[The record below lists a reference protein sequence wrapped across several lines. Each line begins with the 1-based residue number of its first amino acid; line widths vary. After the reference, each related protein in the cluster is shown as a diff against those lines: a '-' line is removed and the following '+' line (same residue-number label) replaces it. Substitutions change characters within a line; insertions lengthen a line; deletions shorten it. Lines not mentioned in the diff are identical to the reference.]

1 MRLHTRLRWG
11 AARCA
16 TTTSGEGAG
25 LDAWQRST
33 SHDAGGLEET
43 PEKPL
48 RDIESQPPTG
58 FHGRLLPPSWEHML
72 LHELTNTEAVA
83 AHALAALN
91 AGYQLP
97 ASIYRR
103 LIGQVLLAAS
113 REAAHRGAMRWADI
127 VGRSPAPVL
136 PQSSPPPGSQS
147 CARQLTLDAMLGGDA
162 YVGRGA
168 AAAAARSVTACRRA
182 SVGGANTPS
191 VAPLA
196 VLTFLGIP
204 PELLGLQSTTEAVA
218 DAAREAPWMHGSVV
232 FSVLRSSLRILS
244 REEGLLD
251 HQCALQMYLDVA
263 AVDVQHGLEGWVS
276 DANLPDMY
284 RHENGEA
291 ADGTGAANRAGT
303 GVPEEHHRS
312 SSAAIRWPLLEA
324 PPVAEA
330 AAPNSVSLPMQVADM
345 LLAEELPRPT
355 PHVETR
361 ASAYNVEPAVVSW
374 AESLG
379 TERIRD
385 NVCCFL
391 DALLE
396 VITSVAEFRSP
407 PIKPNSVAMPGA
419 LLSDALEHATVCA
432 NNRHARTALGRAMI
446 ESLVRCVSV
455 CALASTTVSSSGRGN
470 GELQSARMAAHRH
483 HGHRATTVLA
493 AGPGVCDCARW
504 SDLVPD
510 IRICY
515 SEACVAR
522 LAVFTRLL
530 SWYSYAL
537 TSTGRVPGDVA
548 GEGHAFRIRVAEAFV
563 GRIAVLPWRQ
573 LPSASESGLGQSFNR
588 QRPPADA
595 SLPPASFLATFLALL
610 EDPLLKVAICDQCLD
625 AGFSAELVGNG
636 AAQWNGAPL
645 SLPKLARF
653 TARLRPRL
661 TSQTNVPARRAARPR
676 RGRKRKM
683 GSEPMDLEV
692 AATAAAREESALLG
706 DASSLA
712 LLFAHLCDAVLQSE
726 RLLQQLATSVDAQ
739 LLQALRDNSADL
751 LNALSAAD
759 SATAPSPWLSILQS
773 AQTSL
778 CDRLDQPL
786 SSQKVR
792 REE

>member
-16 TTTSGEGAG
+16 TTSGEEAG
-25 LDAWQRST
+25 LDAWQRPT
-33 SHDAGGLEET
+33 SHDSGGLEET

-48 RDIESQPPTG
+48 PDVESEPPTG

-97 ASIYRR
+97 ASVYRR

-113 REAAHRGAMRWADI
+113 REAAHRSAMRWADV

-136 PQSSPPPGSQS
+136 PQSSPPPGPQS
-147 CARQLTLDAMLGGDA
+147 CARQLTLDAMFGSDA
-162 YVGRGA
+162 CVGRGA
-168 AAAAARSVTACRRA
+168 AAAAARSAAACRHA
-182 SVGGANTPS
+182 SVGGANTPPMT
-191 VAPLA
+191 PLA
-196 VLTFLGIP
+196 ALTFLGIP
-204 PELLGLQSTTEAVA
+204 PELLGEQPTTVAVA
-218 DAAREAPWMHGSVV
+218 DAARGAPWTHGGAV

-244 REEGLLD
+244 REECLLD

-263 AVDVQHGLEGWVS
+263 AVDVQHGLEGWIS
-276 DANLPDMY
+276 DANLPGVY
-284 RHENGEA
+284 RHEKGDA
-291 ADGTGAANRAGT
+291 ADDTGAANRDGT
-303 GVPEEHHRS
+303 GVREERHRS
-312 SSAAIRWPLLEA
+312 SSAVTGRPLLEA
-324 PPVAEA
+324 SPVAEA
-330 AAPNSVSLPMQVADM
+330 AAPNSVPLPMQVADM
-345 LLAEELPRPT
+345 LLAEELPQPT
-355 PHVETR
+355 RQAEART
-361 ASAYNVEPAVVSW
+361 SAYGVEPAVVSW
-374 AESLG
+374 VESLG

-391 DALLE
+391 GAWLE
-396 VITSVAEFRSP
+396 MITSVGGVRSP
-407 PIKPNSVAMPGA
+407 HIEPTLVGMPGA

-432 NNRHARTALGRAMI
+432 NSRQARTALGRAMV
-446 ESLVRCVSV
+446 ESLVRCVSA
-455 CALASTTVSSSGRGN
+455 CALASTTASSSSGRGN
-470 GELQSARMAAHRH
+470 GELQRGRMAAHCHR
-483 HGHRATTVLA
+483 GHEATTVSA
-493 AGPGVCDCARW
+493 AGPVTCACARW
-504 SDLVPD
+504 SDLAPD
-510 IRICY
+510 IRVCY
-515 SEACVAR
+515 SEACIAR
-522 LAVFTRLL
+522 LAVLTRLL

-573 LPSASESGLGQSFNR
+573 VPSASESGSGQPANR
-588 QRPPADA
+588 HLPPADA
-595 SLPPASFLATFLALL
+595 PLPPASFLAAFLALL
-610 EDPLLKVAICDQCLD
+610 EDPQLKAAICDQCLD

-661 TSQTNVPARRAARPR
+661 ASQTNVPARRTARSR
-676 RGRKRKM
+676 RGQKRKM
-683 GSEPMDLEV
+683 GSEPMELEV

-739 LLQALRDNSADL
+739 LLQALRDHSAEL

-759 SATAPSPWLSILQS
+759 SATTPSQWLSVLQS

-778 CDRLDQPL
+778 CDRLDQLL
-786 SSQKVR
+786 SSQQVR